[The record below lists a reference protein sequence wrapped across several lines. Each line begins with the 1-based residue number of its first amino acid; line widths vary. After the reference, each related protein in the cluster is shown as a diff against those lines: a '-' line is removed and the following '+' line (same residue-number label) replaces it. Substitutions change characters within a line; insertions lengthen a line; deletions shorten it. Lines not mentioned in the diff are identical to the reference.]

1 MLKETST
8 DSDDEEANSRSIM
21 ELDELISMERENLE
35 LIKKAN
41 ESIRDCVTASVAVVG
56 KTLTSIPVTSETD
69 ISNETSSSVPIS
81 NGDSPTENE
90 TPSSTGEPTEIDNP
104 TNNGSDIKEKDK
116 TEIDTATIITPQKP
130 TQNLFRGLPTAR
142 RRKPG
147 QRTAMGVNEFIKDYY
162 RSLDSVSRYIIIAS
176 ILSFITAFTL
186 LYFHGYQTHQQN
198 MELFQLKEKQTQAQ
212 LERYELTKTQST
224 NFRETVIHQ
233 RFEETRQ
240 CQVSLK
246 TCNINNEALTT
257 KIGKVEKDSSVLKL
271 KLEME
276 LKSSQDKIKQLQEAV
291 STLRRLTKS

>member
-1 MLKETST
+1 MEVESLASFDSDIEVIEDGSLLVLSTISGPEPENKDSDADSIDGLFSMLKETST

-116 TEIDTATIITPQKP
+116 TEIDTATIITPQKA
-130 TQNLFRGLPTAR
+130 TQ
-142 RRKPG
+142 KP
-147 QRTAMGVNEFIKDYY
+147 
-162 RSLDSVSRYIIIAS
+162 VSRSAHCSSSQTRSEDRHGCERVYKRLLPIS
-176 ILSFITAFTL
+176 GFREPVHHHRLHPQFHHGAFTL
-186 LYFHGYQTHQQN
+186 LYFTATKRISRTGAVST
-198 MELFQLKEKQTQAQ
+198 EEKQTQGQ

-224 NFRETVIHQ
+224 T
-233 RFEETRQ
+233 
-240 CQVSLK
+240 S
-246 TCNINNEALTT
+246 
-257 KIGKVEKDSSVLKL
+257 GKP
-271 KLEME
+271 
-276 LKSSQDKIKQLQEAV
+276 
-291 STLRRLTKS
+291 